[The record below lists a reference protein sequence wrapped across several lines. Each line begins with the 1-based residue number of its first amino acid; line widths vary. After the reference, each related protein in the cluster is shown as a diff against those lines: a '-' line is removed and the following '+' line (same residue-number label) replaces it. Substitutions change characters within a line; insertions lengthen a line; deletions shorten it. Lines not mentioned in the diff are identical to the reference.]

1 MTLKRIKTLFGLA
14 LRLVALRALR
24 EQTGAAALEFALI
37 LPLFGII
44 FAGAA
49 DFGAIICT
57 KLSLE
62 STVSSA
68 SNYALVNAANVA
80 PATATSLATSIAAIA
95 SGDWADATVTVNAG
109 PTQTKTPTAG
119 ASSGT
124 TAPVGSCYC
133 PSVVSNAVVWGSV
146 VTCASTCPGGGL
158 AGKFVTISASRAY
171 KPLFIGY
178 GLVSQGQIS
187 VRAVVQAQ

>member
-1 MTLKRIKTLFGLA
+1 MILKRIKTVFSRA
-14 LRLVALRALR
+14 PRLLTRHALR

-37 LPLFGII
+37 LPIFGMI

-68 SNYALVNAANVA
+68 SNYVLVNAANVA
-80 PATATSLATSIAAIA
+80 PATATSLATSVAAIA

-109 PTQTKTPTAG
+109 PTQTTTPTTG
-119 ASSGT
+119 ASSGA

-133 PSVVSNAVVWGSV
+133 PTVVSDAVVWGSV

-171 KPLFIGY
+171 RPLFVGY
-178 GLVSQGQIS
+178 GLVAQGQIS